1 MENILNYPISTI
13 VGGRPQG
20 PHPASGYGRNIP
32 KKAFYEHWDLSA
44 KQRQHFVDDIASL
57 TWLYKL
63 GKGTANVPGGKH
75 IVEIDFFAVVVKE
88 QNCPNNVFTLI
99 DSFMPQYIVFIQCYN
114 DEYRLLLN
122 YKDRTKDESHPFRII
137 KTFKG
142 EWTKADDL
150 RLTIAG
156 NTLDDVWEHFA
167 GIISDY
173 HHLFGNHTCHYRPW
187 GANQAEDQS
196 VWGLAEEN
204 QERTAVQP
212 TSRDEHQG
220 KAAEA
225 WDCFP
230 WGANSGYKNK
240 EQRIKLEGSKKKPI
254 FAI

>member
-44 KQRQHFVDDIASL
+44 KQRQHFIDDVASL

-63 GKGTANVPGGKH
+63 GKGTVNVPGGKH
-75 IVEIDFFAVVVKE
+75 IVEIEFFAVVVKE
-88 QNCPNNVFTLI
+88 QDCPDDVFTLI

-173 HHLFGNHTCHYRPW
+173 QTTSSETTHAIIAL
-187 GANQAEDQS
+187 
-196 VWGLAEEN
+196 EE
-204 QERTAVQP
+204 QIKQKTKACEALQKKIRKERQFNRQVEMNT
-212 TSRDEHQG
+212 
-220 KAAEA
+220 KARQLKREIASLEEQIVEIKA
-225 WDCFP
+225 
-230 WGANSGYKNK
+230 KNNK
-240 EQRIKLEGSKKKPI
+240 
-254 FAI
+254 